1 MQGIVRVGFAAFAAG
16 LVGTGA
22 AIAASAE
29 NGKKV
34 YMAVGCWGCHG
45 MVGQGG
51 VTGPKLAP
59 EPMPYDTFVSFV
71 RTTNRAMPP
80 YREPVLSNSDLADIY
95 AYMQSVPKPAYYKT
109 IPLLNQ

>member
-1 MQGIVRVGFAAFAAG
+1 MSRIVRVGAAA
-16 LVGTGA
+16 LVALVLGSGA
-22 AIAASAE
+22 AMAASAE

-45 MVGQGG
+45 TVGQGG

-59 EPMPYDTFVSFV
+59 DPLPYDGFAAFV
-71 RTTNRAMPP
+71 RTSNRAMPP

-95 AYMQSVPKPAYYKT
+95 AYMQSIPKAANHKT
-109 IPLLNQ
+109 IPLLSQ